1 MLPLASNA
9 LRKVRSI
16 RLPGILKILDTFE
29 TDSYLYIVSE
39 RVESLQEYFKRR
51 ISLTQNERLLIV
63 YLVARAIKF
72 INVEASS
79 VLGYINFSTVFVNA
93 QSEYKLGGFEVLT
106 NLKTDPDQ
114 PIYRLSSKLP
124 GFNNLLSP
132 EVSSN
137 GVEILRGSHTIK
149 FDSWRLAG
157 FIFTLFNNDAY
168 GITSEKLITAT
179 NIPSSLQPAYKK
191 LLSSSVT
198 VRPTVE
204 QFLIKGEHTYFNT
217 ELINCYNELDEFGLK
232 NDEEKLSFFQNFES
246 IKDQTPPDLI
256 NNRILPELIK
266 FFNHSPENTAFALR
280 SILTFGEEVPV
291 ASQTTT
297 IKPIILKAFT
307 LPDRQIR
314 VLLLASLPKF
324 VEILTKSDVSDRI
337 FQYFVTG
344 FSDSNPAIREE
355 TIKSVLYI
363 VPKLSDRQLNN
374 ELLRFLA
381 KTQSDE
387 KPEIRTNT
395 TICIGKISSFL
406 NKSSR
411 PTVLATAFGKAMKDP
426 FIHSRLAAIMAIS
439 NCIEYFTPEVISTK
453 ILSVIAPSLLDKS
466 SKVRDEAQK
475 AFDLFFS
482 KIKEEA
488 AKLPPDQDT
497 AADEVAMKEVTSD
510 VRNFGISFSGALNK
524 FASGFGGSLN
534 QDANNG
540 ISPADSRA
548 STPTVVASFK
558 KDPVVKNEPQDVSY
572 SDSWGVDEDE
582 IEIEDDAWGFDDV
595 PKEPIKPKVVKPV
608 VKQMHS
614 STNIKPKASTTKTS
628 SGAAAPKKGLQLKPK
643 SKLKLELD
651 VDQDD
656 GWGDGW

>member
-1 MLPLASNA
+1 M
-9 LRKVRSI
+9 
-16 RLPGILKILDTFE
+16 
-29 TDSYLYIVSE
+29 
-39 RVESLQEYFKRR
+39 ESLQDYFKRR
-51 ISLTQNERLLIV
+51 LNLTQNEKLLIV

-79 VLGYINFSTVFVNA
+79 VLGYVNFSNVFINT
-93 QSEYKLGGFEVLT
+93 QSEYKVGGFEVLT
-106 NLKTDPDQ
+106 NLKSDPDQ

-124 GFNNLLSP
+124 AFNNLLSP
-132 EVSSN
+132 EVASN
-137 GVEILRGSHTIK
+137 GIEVLRGSQTIK
-149 FDSWRLAG
+149 FDSWRLAA

-168 GITSEKLITAT
+168 QITTEKLLTAT

-191 LLSSSVT
+191 LLSTSVT
-198 VRPTVE
+198 ARPTVE
-204 QFLIKGEHTYFNT
+204 QFLVKGENTYFNT
-217 ELINCYNELDEFGLK
+217 ELINCYNELDEFNLK

-266 FFNHSPENTAFALR
+266 FFEHSPENTAFALR
-280 SILTFGEEVPV
+280 SILTFGEELPV
-291 ASQTTT
+291 ASQTST
-297 IKPIILKAFT
+297 IKPIILKAFA

-314 VLLLASLPKF
+314 VLLLASLPKY
-324 VEILTKSDVSDRI
+324 VEIFTKSDVSDRI
-337 FQYFVTG
+337 FQFFVTG
-344 FSDSNPAIREE
+344 FSDSNLAIREE

-395 TICIGKISSFL
+395 TICIGKISGFL

-439 NCIEYFTPEVISTK
+439 NCIEYFTPEVICTK

-466 SKVRDEAQK
+466 SKVREEAQK

-488 AKLPPDQDT
+488 AKLEPDQDT
-497 AADEVAMKEVTSD
+497 AADEVAMDKVTSD

-540 ISPADSRA
+540 ISPADSRS
-548 STPTVVASFK
+548 STPTVIASFK
-558 KDPVVKNEPQDVSY
+558 KDPVVKNEPIADEG
-572 SDSWGVDEDE
+572 WGADDDD
-582 IEIEDDAWGFDDV
+582 IEIEDDGWGFDE
-595 PKEPIKPKVVKPV
+595 PKKESVKPKVVKPV
-608 VKQMHS
+608 VKQLHS

-628 SGAAAPKKGLQLKPK
+628 SSGGAAAPKKGLQLKPK

-651 VDQDD
+651 VDHDD